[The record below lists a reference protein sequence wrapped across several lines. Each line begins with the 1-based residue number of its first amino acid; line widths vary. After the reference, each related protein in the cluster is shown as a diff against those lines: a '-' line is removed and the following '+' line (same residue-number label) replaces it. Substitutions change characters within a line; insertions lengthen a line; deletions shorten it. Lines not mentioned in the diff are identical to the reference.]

1 MTNSKL
7 IFWFCPT
14 STAKIISNS
23 LKSGSRLQFPFEVAV
38 YKAGPWH
45 ISRCVRR
52 CFSANITFT
61 GLHNQDVLDSL
72 LQRLLRGHH
81 TLVYDPVVKIFPENV
96 FFSLDHPAWNN
107 KTTTVQNKLSYLLF
121 SSILWGR
128 GRGEWRKWGR
138 ADESRLEV
146 FASRVRLVN
155 LFISLSFVSDVVQ
168 TILKQASVVSF

>member
-14 STAKIISNS
+14 NTAKIISNS

-96 FFSLDHPAWNN
+96 FSLWTTLLEITRQPPY
-107 KTTTVQNKLSYLLF
+107 KTNSVTYYFQAYCGVEAEENGGSGGGQMRTDWKCLLLESDLS
-121 SSILWGR
+121 
-128 GRGEWRKWGR
+128 
-138 ADESRLEV
+138 
-146 FASRVRLVN
+146 
-155 LFISLSFVSDVVQ
+155 ISLSISH
-168 TILKQASVVSF
+168 L